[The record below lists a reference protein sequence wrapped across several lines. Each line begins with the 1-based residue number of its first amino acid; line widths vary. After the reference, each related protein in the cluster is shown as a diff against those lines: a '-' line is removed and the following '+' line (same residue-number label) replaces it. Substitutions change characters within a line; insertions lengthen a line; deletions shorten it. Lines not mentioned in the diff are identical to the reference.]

1 VALENGTPVRGGA
14 DLKVSCSMLG
24 WMSMPV
30 NVGVPGE
37 EKYQH
42 RKVRSLSAPTR
53 RELPF

>member
-1 VALENGTPVRGGA
+1 MALENGTPVRSGA

-42 RKVRSLSAPTR
+42 RKVRSLPAPAR
-53 RELPF
+53 RRLPS